1 MPVHAIR
8 EQQRTR
14 LIFDGALTIY
24 EAHSARLAL
33 IEILTGTQPIEV
45 DLAGI
50 GEIDL
55 SGVQLLLTL
64 LGEPNI
70 EFQTNASAVV
80 GNVLRLLDIEKLFW
94 PPSAPEPHQLVQEH

>member
-8 EQQRTR
+8 EQQQIR

-24 EAHSARLAL
+24 EAHSARHAL
-33 IEILTGTQPIEV
+33 IEILTGAQPIAV

-50 GEIDL
+50 SEIDL

-64 LGEPNI
+64 LDEPNI
-70 EFQTNASAVV
+70 AFQANAGAAVSHAI
-80 GNVLRLLDIEKLFW
+80 RLLNIETLFW
-94 PPSAPEPHQLVQEH
+94 PQCAAVEA

>member
-14 LIFDGALTIY
+14 LLFDGALTIY
-24 EAHSARLAL
+24 EAHAARHAL
-33 IEILTGTQPIEV
+33 IEILTTAQSIDV

-55 SGVQLLLTL
+55 AGVQLLLTL
-64 LGEPNI
+64 LDEPNI
-70 EFQTNASAVV
+70 VFQPNASAAVSHA
-80 GNVLRLLDIEKLFW
+80 LRLLDIETLFW
-94 PPSAPEPHQLVQEH
+94 PQPVAVEG